1 LFSVLII
8 FYVLVLK
15 ETYEQAFFNEH
26 CAKHSNLNQLTGSI
40 LLTCNFLSVSPVNTQ
55 QKSKTVMEGN
65 VFYDTTVG

>member
-26 CAKHSNLNQLTGSI
+26 CAKHTNLNQLTGSL
-40 LLTCNFLSVSPVNTQ
+40 LLTCNFLSVSLVLPG
-55 QKSKTVMEGN
+55 QKSKTVMAGN
-65 VFYDTTVG
+65 DIYAMIVG